1 MGIYDRDYYRKEGP
15 SFLDSFTLRGQVVI
29 KWLLI
34 VNIAV
39 YVMQLITREGVAGGP
54 VTEALILIPQKV
66 LDGQVWRLL
75 THAFLH
81 DPSNPFHIIFNMWV
95 LWLFGGYMEELYGR
109 WEFLAFYL
117 TAAVMGGLAFM
128 AQAALGWHLPLGLN
142 SAALGASGAVTA
154 VIILCAFH
162 YPNLTILLFFVL
174 PVPIW
179 ALAVFQVIQDSFG
192 LLGGRSGA
200 NIGFSAHL
208 GGAAFA
214 ALYFQMHWRLLTF
227 WPKFRSWK
235 SQRSRPRLRV
245 FRGEEESREPVP
257 VATIPPAVDVD
268 EQLEAKLDA
277 VLEKVA
283 RTGQSSLT
291 DAEKQILLRA
301 SEIYKKRRT

>member
-15 SFLDSFTLRGQVVI
+15 SYLDSFALRGQI
-29 KWLLI
+29 CKWLLI
-34 VNIAV
+34 VNITV
-39 YVMQLITREGVAGGP
+39 YILQLITRNSGL
-54 VTEALILIPQKV
+54 VTDTLILIPQKV

-81 DPSNPFHIIFNMWV
+81 EPSNPFHIIFNMWM
-95 LWLFGGYMEELYGR
+95 LWLFGGYMEEWYGR

-117 TAAVMGGLAFM
+117 TAAVMGGLAYM

-142 SAALGASGAVTA
+142 SAAYGASGAVMGVT
-154 VIILCAFH
+154 ILCAFH
-162 YPNLTILLFFVL
+162 YPTLTIMLFFVL
-174 PVPIW
+174 RMPIW
-179 ALAVFQVIQDSFG
+179 ALAIFLVIQDTFG
-192 LLGGRSGA
+192 LLGGRPDA

-214 ALYFQMHWRLLTF
+214 ALYYKTHLRLLSF
-227 WPKFRSWK
+227 WPKFRSWRA
-235 SQRSRPRLRV
+235 QRSRPRLRV
-245 FRGEEESREPVP
+245 FRGDEDSREPVP
-257 VATIPPAVDVD
+257 VAALPPAADVD